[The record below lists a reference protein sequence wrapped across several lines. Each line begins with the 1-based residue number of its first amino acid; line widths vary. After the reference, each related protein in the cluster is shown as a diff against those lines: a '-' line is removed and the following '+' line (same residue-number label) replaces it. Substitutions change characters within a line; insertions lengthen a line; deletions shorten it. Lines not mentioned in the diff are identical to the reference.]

1 MEDSPRLMH
10 VEKVGCAR
18 QGQAATRRQSW
29 VRVSQKNSVSSSM
42 LRRGAGTANGHPQS
56 FSATQA
62 RTISR
67 HVVRRCREDIDG
79 KIQELSHLASRSYAS
94 PERRASAKA
103 YPQRPGYPCIL
114 AATDQEDARPS
125 KHFILTSCNFKIC
138 QFGTWKRWLK
148 GGKTQRTRTA
158 IALYCVDPKAMR
170 A

>member
-79 KIQELSHLASRSYAS
+79 KIQELLHLVPMLRLKD
-94 PERRASAKA
+94 ERVRRRILKDPDIPAFLL
-103 YPQRPGYPCIL
+103 PQIRKMQGPQSTL
-114 AATDQEDARPS
+114 S
-125 KHFILTSCNFKIC
+125 
-138 QFGTWKRWLK
+138 
-148 GGKTQRTRTA
+148 
-158 IALYCVDPKAMR
+158 
-170 A
+170 